1 MVTGSQLG
9 EGVLLWLEMQ
19 GVQADTL
26 KRSNPQA
33 REQDPGRELTN
44 WLYGKNI
51 ATPDQQSPLLGG
63 FADITKLICA
73 YTN

>member
-1 MVTGSQLG
+1 MVTGSQLD
-9 EGVLLWLEMQ
+9 EGVLLSLEMQ
-19 GVQADTL
+19 GVHAGTL
-26 KRSNPQA
+26 KRSNPQV
-33 REQDPGRELTN
+33 REQDPGRELTY

-63 FADITKLICA
+63 LDDITKLICA

>member
-19 GVQADTL
+19 GVHAGTL
-26 KRSNPQA
+26 KRSNPQV
-33 REQDPGRELTN
+33 REQDPGRELTY

-51 ATPDQQSPLLGG
+51 ATPDQQSPLLSGL
-63 FADITKLICA
+63 ADIKKWICA